1 MPRGLYVHIPFCHK
15 HCHYCDFVITTN
27 RSDQNRARFF
37 TAIQKEIRQARK
49 KYGRL
54 TFDTLYFGGGT
65 PSTLSVKE
73 MEELLDWLR
82 DAFDFHSGFEFTCEI
97 NPEDAV
103 QEKLSGFRKLGMN
116 RASLGVQSFSEN
128 LLSNMGRNHTADDT
142 VRAVKAIKDAGFQ
155 SISLDLII
163 KLPRQTFSDVSGS
176 LDQIIA
182 LNPGQVSIYDL
193 DVHDSTVYGSLAK
206 KGKLI
211 LPSEDAHME
220 MASVVES
227 KLSGAGFIQYELTNF
242 ARPGFESR
250 HNLIYW
256 HNQDYLG
263 LGPGAFSYL
272 NGIRYQFA
280 PSLSRYFEKSNAGDW
295 TPDTEDFIDEKK
307 KEIETLLTGLRL
319 REGIDLDQFRVIRSS
334 IENNLVNMDG
344 LLEKRGTRIAFTSR
358 GRFLAESIFHRLVV

>member
-27 RSDQNRARFF
+27 RSDPSRARFF
-37 TAIQKEIRQARK
+37 SALQKEIQHARE

-54 TFDTLYFGGGT
+54 TFDTIYFGGGT
-65 PSTLSVKE
+65 PSTLSVEE
-73 MEELLDWLR
+73 MTKLLGGLR
-82 DAFDFHSGFEFTCEI
+82 EAFDFRPGFEFTCEM
-97 NPEDAV
+97 NPEDANP
-103 QEKLSGFRKLGMN
+103 EKLSGFRKLGMN

-142 VRAVKAIKDAGFQ
+142 VRAVKAIKDAGFE

-163 KLPRQTFSDVSGS
+163 KLPGQTVSDVSDS
-176 LDQIIA
+176 LDRIIT
-182 LNPGQVSIYDL
+182 LNPGQVSVYDL

-211 LPSEDAHME
+211 LPSEDTHME
-220 MASVVES
+220 MASAVES
-227 KLSGAGFIQYELTNF
+227 KLSGAGFVQYELTNF
-242 ARPGFESR
+242 ARPGFESK

-280 PSLSRYFEKSNAGDW
+280 PSVSRYFEKSVAGDW
-295 TPDTEDFIDEKK
+295 ALDTEDVIDEKK

-319 REGIDLDQFRVIRSS
+319 REGIDLNQFRVIRPS
-334 IENNLVNMDG
+334 IENNLVNLDG
-344 LLEKRGTRIAFTSR
+344 LLEKRGTRVTFTNR
-358 GRFLAESIFHRLVV
+358 GRFLAETVFRQLV